1 MPVKLE
7 HRIGVQAPAET
18 IWEIISD
25 LSSWHAWNPL
35 YPQAEGSLR
44 IGGQL
49 SLTLALPGHKPETIK
64 PTIVDWVPRDQ
75 IHWTLKMG
83 GGLVRTY
90 RFIEIEVLGETS
102 CIFSNGELFDGL
114 LGPFIAR
121 RMRRSIRKGFAE
133 MGEALKDRAEY
144 AWCMDEQNIQPSLDL

>member
-49 SLTLALPGHKPETIK
+49 TLTLALHGQKPETIK

-83 GGLVRTY
+83 NGLVRTY
-90 RFIEIEVLGETS
+90 RYIEIEALNENA
-102 CIFSNGELFDGL
+102 CIFSNGEIFSGL
-114 LGPFIAR
+114 LGPLVAR
-121 RMRRSIRKGFAE
+121 RLRKPIRRGFAE
-133 MGEALKDRAEY
+133 MGEALKARAEY
-144 AWCMDEQNIQPSLDL
+144 AEGLEDNQPSLL